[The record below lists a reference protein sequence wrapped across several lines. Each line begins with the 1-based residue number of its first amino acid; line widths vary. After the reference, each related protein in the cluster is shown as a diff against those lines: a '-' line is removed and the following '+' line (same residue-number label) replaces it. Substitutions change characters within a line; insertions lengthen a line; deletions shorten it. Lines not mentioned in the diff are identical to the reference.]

1 MFMGKLGAGSR
12 TGSQTGTLG
21 TFSGVFTPSIL
32 TILGIILF
40 LRLGYVVGSGGLFNA
55 LTDAEK
61 KAKEAEK
68 EAEGARDEL
77 QERLDEIKDAG
88 GEEEGSEV
96 EKARLRVD
104 TATRRAAKAKAKAEN
119 AAKEVEKLGAA
130 PPKIDDPSPTK

>member
-12 TGSQTGTLG
+12 AGSQTGTLG

-77 QERLDEIKDAG
+77 QKKLDEVKDTG
-88 GEEEGSEV
+88 GVEEGSEV

-104 TATRRAAKAKAKAEN
+104 TATRGAAKAKSEN
-119 AAKEVEKLGAA
+119 AAREVEKLGAA
-130 PPKIDDPSPTK
+130 SPKIDDPSLTK